1 MSGLKQHNGDDY
13 PEAAGKHLQ
22 DAVALLLAGRP
33 DGSGY
38 LAGYV
43 VECALKTLLQI
54 ETGRADHIHGL
65 AALHRQVAA
74 LAVQANVTTGRYC
87 VAADRLLDKAAILGW
102 SPGIRYRE
110 ASVSLADARTWRREA
125 SVVYS
130 QVVGALV
137 LDGRI

>member
-1 MSGLKQHNGDDY
+1 MSRLRQSNGDDY
-13 PEAAGKHLQ
+13 PEAARKHLD
-22 DAVALLLAGRP
+22 DAVALLAAGRT
-33 DGSGY
+33 DGSAY

-54 ETGRADHIHGL
+54 ENGRADHIHGL
-65 AALHRQVAA
+65 SALHGQISA

-87 VAADRLLDKAAILGW
+87 IAADRLLDKAAILSW

-110 ASVSLADARTWRREA
+110 ASLSSADARAWRREA
-125 SVVYS
+125 ATVYS
-130 QVVGALV
+130 QVVGALI